1 MLTIN
6 ILQTM
11 NNVTWDWG
19 LFEFLNFDGPAWLDV
34 AMTKISGMA
43 LWIPLYILILY
54 LVWRRH
60 SWRGILAFVVAV
72 GVAILF
78 ADVVAGIFKHQGP
91 LADIWPSFPAR
102 LRPQHTPEGLD
113 FAANGYYTGNIYGT
127 VSGHTS
133 TITAIAILSA
143 VAVEKRWFT
152 IVMASVATL
161 ICYSRI
167 YLACHFPQDIL
178 LGAVVG
184 IVAAI
189 IGILLF
195 KYGLRLISRKAN

>member
-1 MLTIN
+1 
-6 ILQTM
+6 M

-19 LFEFLNFDGPAWLDV
+19 LFEFLNFDGPAWLDT
-34 AMTKISGMA
+34 AMTKVSGTLM
-43 LWIPLYILILY
+43 WIPLYILIIY

-60 SWRGILAFVVAV
+60 SWRGIIAFAI
-72 GVAILF
+72 GVAILL

-91 LADIWPSFPAR
+91 LADLWQSFPAR

-113 FAANGYYTGNIYGT
+113 FVTNGYNTGYIYGT

-143 VAVEKRWFT
+143 VAADKRWFT
-152 IVMASVATL
+152 MVMACVATL

-178 LGAVVG
+178 LGATVG
-184 IVAAI
+184 IVAGV
-189 IGILLF
+189 IGVALF
-195 KYGLRLISRKAN
+195 KYGLRLIGRKA